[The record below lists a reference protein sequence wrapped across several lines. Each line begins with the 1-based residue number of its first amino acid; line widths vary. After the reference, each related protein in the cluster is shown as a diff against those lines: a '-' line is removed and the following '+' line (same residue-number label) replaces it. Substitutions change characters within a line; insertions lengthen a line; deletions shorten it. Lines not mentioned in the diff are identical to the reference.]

1 MLLVE
6 PQLIQKLTKVLL
18 VFLVSLKIC
27 FSGNLWR
34 SSQQRSSALSH
45 PYHYIN
51 VRMSW
56 PEAQSYCRERFTDL
70 ATVYSMD
77 DVNRLVNIVDAGYSG
92 SVWIGLKRGT
102 QKRWG
107 WSNGEN
113 TTSQYYNWASGQP
126 NGDEDCVSTYAGVWH
141 DMLCSNKCFIR
152 RATVQPI

>member
-1 MLLVE
+1 MALDLEVSV
-6 PQLIQKLTKVLL
+6 PLIFLQIRIQHQTVL
-18 VFLVSLKIC
+18 
-27 FSGNLWR
+27 
-34 SSQQRSSALSH
+34 
-45 PYHYIN
+45 IN
-51 VRMSW
+51 SREDLCEQSWTGVCLMSW

-70 ATVYSMD
+70 ATVDSMS

-126 NGDEDCVSTYAGVWH
+126 NGDGDCVVIYYGVWH
-141 DMLCSNKCFIR
+141 DMSCSYKQYFVCY
-152 RATVQPI
+152 AEEHGAGK

>member
-1 MLLVE
+1 MDGSLF
-6 PQLIQKLTKVLL
+6 VLL
-18 VFLVSLKIC
+18 LL
-27 FSGNLWR
+27 SGLFW
-34 SSQQRSSALSH
+34 SSSALSR

-56 PEAQSYCRERFTDL
+56 PEAQSYCRSKYTDL
-70 ATVYSMD
+70 ATVDSMD

-113 TTSQYYNWASGQP
+113 TTSQYYNWDSGQP

-141 DMLCSNKCFIR
+141 DMLCSDERYFVCYGEF
-152 RATVQPI
+152 TVLLNL